1 MDSEEQTGVTAAD
14 EQFLAAF
21 EAEKIANQDFH
32 HRDHLRLAWIQ
43 IRRLG
48 QERASDTVAG
58 AIRRFAV
65 HHGHAD
71 RYQETMTRFWVR
83 VVGMGVTRHPRQLPV
98 SWGAWVGRGTPLP
111 PTLAFDALLVA
122 EPHLLDKNLP
132 YRHWS
137 RERMG
142 SDEAKRQWTEPDLIR
157 MPAAYAPPCPPPE
170 GEGKDLGT
178 RQRRLLERRSRH
190 ATVDDLEPGRIAQHL
205 DLVAFHAKLGSALT
219 GAQVLQREVGQP
231 VG

>member
-1 MDSEEQTGVTAAD
+1 MDSEGQPGVTAAD

-21 EAEKIANQDFH
+21 EAGKIANQDFH

-48 QERASDTVAG
+48 VERASDTVAG
-58 AIRRFAV
+58 AIRRFAA

-71 RYQETMTRFWVR
+71 RYHETMTCFWVR
-83 VVGMGVTRHPRQLPV
+83 AVGMGVTRHP
-98 SWGAWVGRGTPLP
+98 
-111 PTLAFDALLVA
+111 TLSFDDLVAA

-142 SDEAKRQWTEPDLIR
+142 SDEARRQWTEPDIR
-157 MPAAYAPPCPPPE
+157 LMPA
-170 GEGKDLGT
+170 
-178 RQRRLLERRSRH
+178 S
-190 ATVDDLEPGRIAQHL
+190 
-205 DLVAFHAKLGSALT
+205 
-219 GAQVLQREVGQP
+219 
-231 VG
+231 